1 MIQKK
6 IDLKKKEI
14 AEQLQK
20 EREMDAKLQMT
31 TSEQILYDKQKR
43 MNRSDKSVESEDV
56 VKPQKFD
63 NKIYVNN
70 RQM

>member
-70 RQM
+70 R

>member
-20 EREMDAKLQMT
+20 EREIDAKLQMT

-43 MNRSDKSVESEDV
+43 MNRSDKSVESEDF
-56 VKPQKFD
+56 VKP
-63 NKIYVNN
+63 
-70 RQM
+70 